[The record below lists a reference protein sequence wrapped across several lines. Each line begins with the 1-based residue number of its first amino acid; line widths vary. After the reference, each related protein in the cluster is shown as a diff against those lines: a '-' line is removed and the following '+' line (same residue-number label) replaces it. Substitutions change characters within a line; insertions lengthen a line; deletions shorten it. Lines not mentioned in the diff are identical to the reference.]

1 MDDNVRN
8 PKKKSEAVKHV
19 ELLLRTVKET
29 NELYKSKEVVNTLI
43 GKANAVILSHKTDE
57 HPLFGKGSDKDSKY
71 WMALIR
77 QVLVAG
83 MLKKDIE
90 TYGTVKLT
98 EKGADFIKNPSSFMM
113 TEDHIF
119 DNTTQAVP
127 GPSKGEGIA
136 VDQKL
141 VKMLK
146 ELRKRVAKKR
156 NVPPF
161 VVFQDF
167 SLEDMALKYPITL
180 EELSNI
186 HGVGEGKAKKFGKE
200 FVDFIKTYVDE
211 NDILRPDDLVVKSTG
226 ANSGLKLYIIQSVD
240 RKLPLND
247 IASAKGMEMPQFI
260 KEMEAIVFSGTKLN
274 IDYWLDDLLDEEQQ
288 EEIHEYFL
296 EAETDKIEGAMEEF
310 DGEYD
315 DEELR
320 LYRIKFISEVAN

>member
-1 MDDNVRN
+1 
-8 PKKKSEAVKHV
+8 
-19 ELLLRTVKET
+19 
-29 NELYKSKEVVNTLI
+29 
-43 GKANAVILSHKTDE
+43 
-57 HPLFGKGSDKDSKY
+57 
-71 WMALIR
+71 
-77 QVLVAG
+77 
-83 MLKKDIE
+83 
-90 TYGTVKLT
+90 
-98 EKGADFIKNPSSFMM
+98 MM

-119 DNTTQAVP
+119 DSTTQAVP
-127 GPSKGEGIA
+127 GPSKGEGSG

-146 ELRKRVAKKR
+146 DLRKRVAKKR

-186 HGVGEGKAKKFGKE
+186 HGVGEGKAKKFGSE

-296 EAETDKIEGAMEEF
+296 EAETDKIEDAMEEF